1 MRLISH
7 SKKSHPRSYHR
18 EARIPFTRHFALP
31 RPRALANPHKTK
43 TVCHSDSQ
51 PSLGECNLAQPSLL
65 RFRPGR
71 GYLPEQRPGLPRI
84 SDLLGGNPGGY
95 PHRIL
100 IERLATRHEV
110 T

>member
-1 MRLISH
+1 MRLISP
-7 SKKSHPRSYHR
+7 SKNHTRGRIIARLASRS
-18 EARIPFTRHFALP
+18 PGLLP
-31 RPRALANPHKTK
+31 CHAPRALANPHKTK
-43 TVCHSDSQ
+43 NCHSDSQ
-51 PSLGECNLAQPSLL
+51 PSLGECDFAQPSLL
-65 RFRPGR
+65 RLRPGR